1 MNYKKAFASLLIT
14 SVLFI
19 SSLTG
24 CGAAASADSTGSK
37 ADSGAVTKDSGSSS
51 AELPDYG
58 KTADASDMTDVDP
71 VGEDWMTPIGPEGV
85 VGTAGQAA
93 KADEADFIPFE
104 EDGNG
109 AHTFTIPVKALDEG
123 FPCAAYSKRKEQ
135 WYDRTLLVRSDS
147 LPDDALLSFSKTEI
161 ESLALADG
169 QYTAEVT
176 LQGGSGKAQVASPA
190 RLTVENGTVTA
201 EIIWS
206 SNKYDYMK
214 VADVRYDPVST
225 EEHSVFEIPVDG
237 FDYAMP
243 VIADTTAMS
252 TPHEIEYTLFFDS
265 KTITQA
271 EK

>member
-1 MNYKKAFASLLIT
+1 M
-14 SVLFI
+14 
-19 SSLTG
+19 
-24 CGAAASADSTGSK
+24 
-37 ADSGAVTKDSGSSS
+37 
-51 AELPDYG
+51 
-58 KTADASDMTDVDP
+58 
-71 VGEDWMTPIGPEGV
+71 
-85 VGTAGQAA
+85 
-93 KADEADFIPFE
+93 
-104 EDGNG
+104 
-109 AHTFTIPVKALDEG
+109 
-123 FPCAAYSKRKEQ
+123 
-135 WYDRTLLVRSDS
+135 
-147 LPDDALLSFSKTEI
+147 
-161 ESLALADG
+161 
-169 QYTAEVT
+169 T

-214 VADVRYDPVST
+214 VADVRYDPVTT
-225 EEHSVFEIPVDG
+225 EEHSVFEIPVNG